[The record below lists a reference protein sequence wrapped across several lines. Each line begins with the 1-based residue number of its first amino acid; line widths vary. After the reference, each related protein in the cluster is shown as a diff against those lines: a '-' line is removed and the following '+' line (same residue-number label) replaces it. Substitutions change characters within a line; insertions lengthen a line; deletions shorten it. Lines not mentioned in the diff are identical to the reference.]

1 MAMSRSHFAPFVDG
15 EDFDAYLERKRHPWT
30 HGNHLEIEAMSEIY
44 NRPFE
49 VYTPA
54 GGTEPINIFQG
65 SYRSG
70 NPPVR
75 LLYSGGNHY
84 DALTDPHS
92 PSVGV
97 GLGLPGLGQGPQVGP
112 LRAALGQSEAMLLEE
127 QMLESIR
134 FTTDQQMTEKEM
146 ERLMI
151 EESRREYYNSFSSR
165 PPVRPA
171 ASGPSSSFSPSSAAS
186 ASGITLAEPAGPQPG
201 LPPPPEQATTM
212 TRTVADVLVEDSAEW
227 AEGVKSLVAMGF
239 DPTEAVQAF
248 SIFGDDIE
256 SSITFLTNRTL

>member
-1 MAMSRSHFAPFVDG
+1 MAVSRSHFAPFVDG
-15 EDFDAYLERKRHPWT
+15 EDFDAYLERKRRPWT

-49 VYTPA
+49 VYSPA
-54 GGTEPINIFQG
+54 GGLEPLNIFQG

-84 DALTDPHS
+84 DALADPRA

-97 GLGLPGLGQGPQVGP
+97 GLGLPGLGQGQQVAP
-112 LRAALGQSEAMLLEE
+112 LRAALGQSEAMLLEQ

-165 PPVRPA
+165 PSVKPPA
-171 ASGPSSSFSPSSAAS
+171 AAPSSSSSSASRQPGAS
-186 ASGITLAEPAGPQPG
+186 ASGTTVTAPAAA
-201 LPPPPEQATTM
+201 ATQTQ
-212 TRTVADVLVEDSAEW
+212 TTADSLDVDPSGEW
-227 AEGVKSLVAMGF
+227 AEGVKALVAMGF

-256 SSITFLTNRTL
+256 SSITFLTNRSP